1 MIDAFVKAIGSSIL
15 TIAAIGIM
23 KENGV
28 ILGEYD
34 GTFIAVGLYF
44 LALAPPP
51 FK

>member
-1 MIDAFVKAIGSSIL
+1 MIDAIVKVIGSSMLAI
-15 TIAAIGIM
+15 TAIGIM

-34 GTFIAVGLYF
+34 GTFIAVGLYL
-44 LALAPPP
+44 LAISPPP